1 LENIEVDNREEPGRE
16 IVRRF
21 NSGEFMTAAIGRAA
35 REAVRQ
41 HKLAGNPIATWQ
53 DGRVVIVQPEDIVV
67 PDETV

>member
-1 LENIEVDNREEPGRE
+1 LENIEVDNREEPRRE

-21 NSGEFMTAAIGRAA
+21 NSGEFMTAAIGRAT